1 MSKMGNYVVGLQESA
16 MVSCHDCDGDG
27 VVAFEVPMPHSPS
40 RDIGELYIEEGTCET
55 CGGLGEIE
63 REDEDE

>member
-27 VVAFEVPMPHSPS
+27 VASFEVPMPHSPS